1 VTPPRP
7 TVRDA
12 AVVLA
17 LAGAMAAEALWFP
30 YDDAELTAWTW
41 VLVVGTALPALV
53 RRTHPV
59 AALVASAG
67 MLALTTDI
75 CPVVQTSPFPAMLA
89 GFWLARTRGRGPA
102 LVAGALLVP
111 YVLFLLSRDGVD
123 KVFTL
128 ETPKNMA
135 FIALPLVLGLAVRY
149 REQTVQALVD
159 RAESAE
165 RSREQEALRRVGEE
179 RLRIARDVH
188 DVVSH
193 SMVAIN
199 VQAGVGAHLM
209 DSDPAAARQTLRDIR
224 RISAE
229 TLTDLRGILGLLRE
243 DDGAV
248 PVEPTLTLA
257 SLEDLA
263 STLRATGLDLELDVD
278 LGGAPLPASVDATAY
293 RVVQE
298 ALTNVLRHAGT
309 RATRVRIARAGA
321 HLTLEVGNEG
331 AARPDA
337 LAGAVDS
344 AVGGAVDDPAYDAP
358 VPDGSGRGLHG
369 MRERVQAIGGDF
381 HAGPRADGGWVVR
394 ARLPLA
400 PGAGPVDSGA
410 VREEEWA

>member
-1 VTPPRP
+1 MTTPRP

-12 AVVLA
+12 AVVLS

-30 YDDAELTAWTW
+30 YDDAELTWRTW

-53 RRTHPV
+53 RRNHPV
-59 AALVASAG
+59 IALVASAG
-67 MLALTTDI
+67 MLLVTTDI
-75 CPVVQTSPFPAMLA
+75 CPIVQTAPMPAMLA
-89 GFWLARTRGRGPA
+89 GFWVARTYGRRVA
-102 LVAGALLVP
+102 LVTGLLLVP

-128 ETPKNMA
+128 ETPKNLA
-135 FIALPLVLGLAVRY
+135 FIALPLVLGIAARY
-149 REQTVQALVD
+149 REQSVQALVD

-165 RSREQEALRRVGEE
+165 RSREQEALRRVGAE

-209 DSDPAAARQTLRDIR
+209 GTDPAAARQTLLDIR

-243 DDGAV
+243 EDGEV

-263 STLRATGLDLELDVD
+263 STLRAAGLDLSLDVD
-278 LGGAPLPASVDATAY
+278 LGGNPGAALPTSVDATAY

-298 ALTNVLRHAGT
+298 ALTNVLRHAGPGV
-309 RATRVRIARAGA
+309 TRVRITAAEDD
-321 HLTLEVGNEG
+321 LVVEV
-331 AARPDA
+331 
-337 LAGAVDS
+337 
-344 AVGGAVDDPAYDAP
+344 VDDGGGLAAAHGSLGAGDTSGP
-358 VPDGSGRGLHG
+358 VPDGSGRGLDG
-369 MRERVQAIGGDF
+369 MRERVQALGGVL
-381 HAGPRADGGWVVR
+381 HVGPRSGGGWSVQ
-394 ARLPLA
+394 ARLPLVA
-400 PGAGPVDSGA
+400 QPGATQAPHQ
-410 VREEEWA
+410 EWA

>member
-17 LAGAMAAEALWFP
+17 LAGAMVAEALWFP
-30 YDDAELTAWTW
+30 YDDAELTWRTW
-41 VLVVGTALPALV
+41 ALIAGTALPALV

-59 AALVASAG
+59 AALVASAA
-67 MLALTTDI
+67 MLLVTTDV
-75 CPVVQTSPFPAMLA
+75 CPIVQTAPFPAMLA
-89 GFWLARTRGRGPA
+89 GFWVARTHGRRFAVVTG
-102 LVAGALLVP
+102 LLLVP
-111 YVLFLLSRDGVD
+111 YVLFLLSRESVD
-123 KVFTL
+123 KLLTL
-128 ETPKNMA
+128 ETPKNLA
-135 FIALPLVLGLAVRY
+135 FIALPLVLGVAVRY
-149 REQTVQALVD
+149 REQSVQALVD

-209 DSDPAAARQTLRDIR
+209 DNDPAAARQTLVDIR

-243 DDGAV
+243 EEGSA

-263 STLRATGLDLELDVD
+263 STLRATGLDLVLDVD
-278 LGGAPLPASVDATAY
+278 LGGVPLPTSIDVTAY

-298 ALTNVLRHAGT
+298 SLTNVLRHAGP
-309 RATRVRIARAGA
+309 APTRVRIVRAGD
-321 HLTLEVGNEG
+321 HLDVEV
-331 AARPDA
+331 
-337 LAGAVDS
+337 VDE
-344 AVGGAVDDPAYDAP
+344 GGAVPVGPQTAHEGDGPP
-358 VPDGSGRGLHG
+358 SVPDGSGRGLPG
-369 MRERVQAIGGDF
+369 MRERVQAVGGAF
-381 HAGPRADGGWVVR
+381 RAGPRAEGGWSVC
-394 ARLPLA
+394 ARLPVPVLPGSA
-400 PGAGPVDSGA
+400 PT
-410 VREEEWA
+410 RQQEWA

>member
-1 VTPPRP
+1 MTTPHP

-30 YDDAELTAWTW
+30 YDDAELTWRTW
-41 VLVVGTALPALV
+41 VLVMGTALPALV
-53 RRTHPV
+53 RRTHPLI
-59 AALVASAG
+59 ALVVCAG
-67 MLALTTDI
+67 FLLVTTDI
-75 CPVVQTSPFPAMLA
+75 CPIVQTAPLPAMLS
-89 GFWLARTRGRGPA
+89 GFWVARTYGRRFA
-102 LVAGALLVP
+102 LVTGLLLVP
-111 YVLFLLSRDGVD
+111 YVLFLLSREDVD

-128 ETPKNMA
+128 ETPKNLA
-135 FIALPLVLGLAVRY
+135 FIALPLVLGIAVRY
-149 REQTVQALVD
+149 REQSVQALVD

-199 VQAGVGAHLM
+199 VQAGVGAHLL
-209 DSDPAAARQTLRDIR
+209 DNDPAAARQTLLDIR

-243 DDGAV
+243 KDGEV

-263 STLRATGLDLELDVD
+263 STLRATGLDLSIDVD
-278 LGGAPLPASVDATAY
+278 LGGDPGATLPTSVDVTAY

-298 ALTNVLRHAGT
+298 ALTNVLRHAGPG
-309 RATRVRIARAGA
+309 AALVRITHAGD
-321 HLTLEVGNEG
+321 HLAVEV
-331 AARPDA
+331 
-337 LAGAVDS
+337 
-344 AVGGAVDDPAYDAP
+344 VDDGGGLAEAHGSPGAGDTSGP
-358 VPDGSGRGLHG
+358 VPDGSGRGLDG
-369 MRERVQAIGGDF
+369 MRERIQAIGGEL
-381 HAGPRADGGWVVR
+381 HAGPRAGGGWSVQ
-394 ARLPLA
+394 ARLPLVA
-400 PGAGPVDSGA
+400 RPGPTPARQQV
-410 VREEEWA
+410 WA